1 MIRFRSL
8 ASSSAGNC
16 YHVTD
21 GTTELLIEAGLR
33 FADIRKALEF
43 RISRLSGILIT
54 HEHMDHSRAAA
65 DLARAGVDIYASAGT
80 IAARGLTGHR
90 VKPIEAK
97 KQFTVGTW
105 TIMPFDVEHD
115 AEQPLGFLLANQA
128 GEKLVFI
135 TDSYY
140 CRYTFSGLTHIAVE
154 CNYSLRILDENI
166 AAGRVHPAMRKRL
179 LRSHFSL
186 ENVLEFLRANDMSK
200 VEEIHLLH
208 LSDQN
213 SDEKLFKRRVQE
225 VTGKPVYVAGR

>member
-21 GTTELLIEAGLR
+21 GRTELLIEAGIR
-33 FADIRKALEF
+33 FTDIRKALDF
-43 RISRLSGILIT
+43 RVTRLAGVLIS
-54 HEHMDHSRAAA
+54 HEHIDHSRAATE
-65 DLARAGVDIYASAGT
+65 LAKAGVNVYVSAGT
-80 IAARGLTGHR
+80 AAARGLSGHR
-90 VKPIEAK
+90 IKVIEPK
-97 KQFTVGTW
+97 RQFDIGTW

-115 AEQPLGFLLANQA
+115 AEQPLGFLLANRD

-154 CNYSLRILDENI
+154 CNYSLNLLDENI
-166 AAGRVHPAMRKRL
+166 AAGRVHPAMRPRL

-186 ENVLEFLRANDMSK
+186 ENVLDFLKANDMSK
-200 VEEIHLLH
+200 VQEIHLLH
-208 LSDQN
+208 LSDNN
-213 SDEKLFKRRVQE
+213 SDEVLFKRRVQE
-225 VTGKPVYVAGR
+225 VTGKPVFVAGK